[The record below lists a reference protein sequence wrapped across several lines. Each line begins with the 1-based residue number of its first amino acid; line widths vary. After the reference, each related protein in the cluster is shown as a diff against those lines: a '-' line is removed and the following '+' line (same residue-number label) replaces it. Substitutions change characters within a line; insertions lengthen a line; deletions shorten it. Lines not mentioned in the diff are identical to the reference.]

1 MIAFLTKKKDLIN
14 KYDIVYIFN
23 NEILFNDLSKN
34 FNCVT
39 LGIDG
44 KIKNINFK
52 KDFNLK
58 NYQILEIQKAVYFYL
73 KKRSSIKIKKDF
85 HMKMIY
91 EMEIKNEID
100 LAISYMDTV
109 IKGLLDEIISMSIDN
124 KFLRNYEKFIQ
135 ILFNYI
141 NSFYNV
147 YAMKFGYDERI
158 EVFKT
163 ALFLNILNFYRFDRF
178 DLNDNGFKRG
188 YLKIISRL
196 FIEQIHKK
204 DFVW

>member
-1 MIAFLTKKKDLIN
+1 MIAFLTRKKDLLK
-14 KYDIVYIFN
+14 KYDLVYIFDN
-23 NEILFNDLSKN
+23 KKLFDDLKSN
-34 FNCVT
+34 FKCVN

-44 KIKNINFK
+44 KIKDINFK

-58 NYQILEIQKAVYFYL
+58 NYQILDIQKSIYFYL
-73 KKRSSIKIKKDF
+73 KKRSLIKSKRDF

-91 EMEIKNEID
+91 EMESKNEID
-100 LAISYMDTV
+100 LAISFMNTT
-109 IKGLLDEIISMSIDN
+109 IKGLLDDIVSMSVES
-124 KFLRNYEKFIQ
+124 KFLRNYESFIQ

-158 EVFKT
+158 EIFKM
-163 ALFLNILNFYRFDRF
+163 ALFLNILSFYRFDRF
-178 DLNDNGFKRG
+178 DLNENGFKRG
-188 YLKIISRL
+188 YLKVISRL

-204 DFVW
+204 ELVW